1 MKTLR
6 FVAVILLSM
15 VMTSAFAQRGQG
27 QGTRNADPE
36 ASAVAQLKTLKEVVK
51 VEKKEEAKLKEIFLN
66 GAKER
71 TKEMQEMRDAGNREG
86 MREKMTE
93 MNKKQNEALK
103 KILGEK
109 RMTKYT
115 KEMEKR
121 RAERGGGRR

>member
-27 QGTRNADPE
+27 QGTRNVDPE

>member
-1 MKTLR
+1 
-6 FVAVILLSM
+6 M

>member
-1 MKTLR
+1 MKSLR
-6 FVAVILLSM
+6 FVAVILMSM
-15 VMTSAFAQRGQG
+15 VMTGAFAQRGQG

-36 ASAVAQLKTLKEVVK
+36 ASAVAQLKTLKEIVK

-71 TKEMQEMRDAGNREG
+71 TKQMSEMRDAGNRDG
-86 MREKMTE
+86 MRDKMTE
-93 MNKKQNEALK
+93 MNKKQDEALK

>member
-1 MKTLR
+1 
-6 FVAVILLSM
+6 
-15 VMTSAFAQRGQG
+15 
-27 QGTRNADPE
+27 
-36 ASAVAQLKTLKEVVK
+36 
-51 VEKKEEAKLKEIFLN
+51 
-66 GAKER
+66 
-71 TKEMQEMRDAGNREG
+71 MRDSGNREG

-109 RMTKYT
+109 RMDKYT